1 MKICNLKEKS
11 TNRLFPAEVRQ
22 WSDDK
27 LVTVHRGW
35 DDPHLVVQEFTEY
48 NDGQWENSEFVANV
62 TTPTVENNKEVTVRV
77 SKSDTNHWDKRK

>member
-1 MKICNLKEKS
+1 MKICNLKEKA

-22 WSDDK
+22 WDNDK

-62 TTPTVENNKEVTVRV
+62 TTPAEEEKKE
-77 SKSDTNHWDKRK
+77 KLIKIYKNQ

>member
-1 MKICNLKEKS
+1 MKICNLKEKT
-11 TNRLFPAEVRQ
+11 TNRLFPAEIRQ

-48 NDGQWENSEFVANV
+48 NNGEWENGEYIANV
-62 TTPTVENNKEVTVRV
+62 ATPSDEEKKE
-77 SKSDTNHWDKRK
+77 KLIKIYKNQ